1 MGLIPIIVLKLAEIL
16 QIFPEM
22 WSRLEELLGGST
34 GRDYLPLSCAVL
46 EGDFVLEKRDNE
58 SPFRGEV

>member
-22 WSRLEELLGGST
+22 WSRLEEWLGVST
-34 GRDYLPLSCAVL
+34 GWNYLSLYHSVL
-46 EGDFVLEKRDNE
+46 ERGLALREETMDP
-58 SPFRGEV
+58 PFKGK